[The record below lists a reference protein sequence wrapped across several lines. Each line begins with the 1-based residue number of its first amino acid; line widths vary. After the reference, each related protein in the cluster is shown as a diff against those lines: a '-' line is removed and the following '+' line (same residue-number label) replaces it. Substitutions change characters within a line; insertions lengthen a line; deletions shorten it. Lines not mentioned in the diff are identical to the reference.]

1 MQLAGKV
8 AWVTGAGSGIGEAA
22 ALRLAEAG
30 AAVVLTGRRRE
41 PLEAT
46 AAAIVAKGGA
56 ATVAPA
62 DVQNAVE
69 VRAVAATLARC
80 DILVNNAGLNV
91 PNRTWEQMTTEG
103 TDTVLGVNLN
113 GAFYTSLAV
122 LPIMRAQKDG
132 LLIHTASWAGRF
144 VSKLAGA
151 AYSVAKHGVV
161 AMSESINRE
170 EFGHGI
176 RSCCICPGEVATPIL
191 DKRPVPVT
199 AEQRA
204 RMLQSED
211 LANAILYV
219 ATQPPHVCI
228 NEILLS
234 PTHNRSFSW

>member
-1 MQLAGKV
+1 
-8 AWVTGAGSGIGEAA
+8 
-22 ALRLAEAG
+22 
-30 AAVVLTGRRRE
+30 
-41 PLEAT
+41 
-46 AAAIVAKGGA
+46 
-56 ATVAPA
+56 
-62 DVQNAVE
+62 
-69 VRAVAATLARC
+69 
-80 DILVNNAGLNV
+80 VNNAGLNV

>member
-1 MQLAGKV
+1 
-8 AWVTGAGSGIGEAA
+8 
-22 ALRLAEAG
+22 LRLAEAG

-46 AAAIVAKGGA
+46 AAAIVAKGGT